1 MLLLCGLQQRG
12 YYLSVDYT
20 VAEGILP
27 LSWVTAVGILP
38 LSGLQHRGYCH
49 CLSVREGMLPLS
61 VFQRG
66 CFHSVGYSRGDTAML
81 WVTAEVIPQLCELQ
95 PRGYCYSLG
104 YSRGCTA
111 TLWVTAKGI
120 LPQSV
125 CQRGDTA
132 TLWVTSDGILP
143 RCWLQQ
149 RPLSVCLSERGY
161 CQSLG
166 YIRW

>member
-120 LPQSV
+120 LPHSV
-125 CQRGDTA
+125 CQREDTA
-132 TLWVTSDGILP
+132 TLWVT
-143 RCWLQQ
+143 
-149 RPLSVCLSERGY
+149 
-161 CQSLG
+161 
-166 YIRW
+166 